1 MNTAAQI
8 IKESRAIEREKVVR
22 AHARKWRARV
32 RLTLFLLMFDWI
44 AAARGAYVVG
54 WRVLSGERRTEREK
68 EDRWKVSSVQGRGSS
83 TLVAPP
89 HRRKPNKPALK
100 TTQITRIGDRTLQR
114 NRTVIRFRT
123 VRLDWIRLVAPL
135 HLPRGRRNNPIAII
149 WSTSQRRCCPPCGW
163 GTCACRAMARKTV
176 SRKRKAEEPKEQQ
189 VNNKSLYT

>member
-1 MNTAAQI
+1 MRRSCARTHASDAHVYVWPCFCWCLTGLRLRAA
-8 IKESRAIEREKVVR
+8 
-22 AHARKWRARV
+22 
-32 RLTLFLLMFDWI
+32 L
-44 AAARGAYVVG
+44 YVVG

-89 HRRKPNKPALK
+89 HRRKPNKPTLK

-189 VNNKSLYT
+189 VNNKSLYTEQKQLAAIC